1 MNEKALQKDAMRV
14 LKETSRTF
22 YIPITFLGTNLKY
35 AVGCAYLC
43 MRALDEIEDNEQVAN
58 PKKHDMLMKIKDL
71 FQYPFNEEAYLE
83 ALGEEK
89 DKMPEVTLRMK
100 DWIEVCPESAREIMF
115 KSCEEM
121 AYGMGKWA
129 LKDFNVKT
137 REDLDEYTYY
147 VAGLVGRMLSQ
158 MFEWDT
164 GLKTDYDLAIGYGR
178 GLQAVNILR
187 NEKEDMEERGVSF
200 VPDGW
205 TRDDLFAYADEQLAH
220 GDAYIESTRSKKKVY
235 MFAKLPHVLAHK
247 TLAVMKEGREKMT
260 RAEVEQTVEEV
271 KAEEGDE

>member
-35 AVGCAYLC
+35 AVGCAYLS
-43 MRALDEIEDNEQVAN
+43 MRALDEIEDNEQVN
-58 PKKHDMLMKIKDL
+58 NQTKHDILMKVKDL

-100 DWIEVCPESAREIMF
+100 DWIEVCPEGAREIMF

-247 TLAVMKEGREKMT
+247 TLAVMKDGREKMT

-271 KAEEGDE
+271 KAEEGEE

>member
-43 MRALDEIEDNEQVAN
+43 MRALDEIEDNEEVDNQI
-58 PKKHDMLMKIKDL
+58 KHDILMKVKDL
-71 FQYPFNEEAYLE
+71 FHYPFNEKAYLE

-89 DKMPEVTLRMK
+89 EKMPEVTLRMK
-100 DWIEVCPESAREIMF
+100 DWIEVCPADARNIMF
-115 KSCEEM
+115 EACEEM

-129 LKDFNVKT
+129 QKDFNVQT

-164 GLKTDYDLAIGYGR
+164 GLKTDHDLAIGYGR

-205 TRDDLFAYADEQLAH
+205 TRDDLFTYADEQLAH
-220 GDAYIESTRSKKKVY
+220 GNAYIESTRSKKKVF
-235 MFAKLPHVLAHK
+235 MFAKLPYMLANK
-247 TLAVMKEGREKMT
+247 TLAVMKEGREKIS
-260 RAEVEQTVEEV
+260 RFEVEQLVEEV
-271 KAEEGDE
+271 KAEEGVE

>member
-58 PKKHDMLMKIKDL
+58 SKKHDMLMKVKDL

-205 TRDDLFAYADEQLAH
+205 TRDDLFAYADEQLTH

>member
-58 PKKHDMLMKIKDL
+58 PKKHDMLMKVKDL